1 MKWDDPIQTNT
12 ELTNAKFLTGTTAK
26 PKNDLILRQKIK
38 MSITRNSKLPKSDCF
53 YESSNFSGHLG
64 NMHRTWAAQWRGSS
78 RIFRVAPTRSA
89 SVVLTA
95 IPIPTLPQ
103 LIQAH
108 KKAVGLKDF
117 IQSLFFIHFAFVFQS
132 KRDLITGLKTR
143 TIAGRPNWDKVF
155 KKVSENK
162 KGRVTVFFCGPPQLG
177 KLLKLKCDEFGFDYR
192 KENF

>member
-1 MKWDDPIQTNT
+1 MQNAQLFVK
-12 ELTNAKFLTGTTAK
+12 ELFCA
-26 PKNDLILRQKIK
+26 
-38 MSITRNSKLPKSDCF
+38 
-53 YESSNFSGHLG
+53 
-64 NMHRTWAAQWRGSS
+64 
-78 RIFRVAPTRSA
+78 
-89 SVVLTA
+89 
-95 IPIPTLPQ
+95 
-103 LIQAH
+103 
-108 KKAVGLKDF
+108 DF
-117 IQSLFFIHFAFVFQS
+117 IRSFIKFACIFQS

>member
-1 MKWDDPIQTNT
+1 MPNSWQEQQPNPKMTWFYDEKLKCQWLGTQSCQSRIVFMRVQTLVDIL
-12 ELTNAKFLTGTTAK
+12 EICTG
-26 PKNDLILRQKIK
+26 
-38 MSITRNSKLPKSDCF
+38 
-53 YESSNFSGHLG
+53 LG
-64 NMHRTWAAQWRGSS
+64 RQWRGSS

-89 SVVLTA
+89 SVVLNA
-95 IPIPTLPQ
+95 IPSPTLPQ